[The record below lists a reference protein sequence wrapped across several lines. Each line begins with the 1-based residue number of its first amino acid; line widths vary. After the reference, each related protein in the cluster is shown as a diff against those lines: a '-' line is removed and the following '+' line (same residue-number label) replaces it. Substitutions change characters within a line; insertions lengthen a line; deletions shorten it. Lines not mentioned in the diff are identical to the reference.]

1 MTQVQT
7 DSNHSDRSTAV
18 LHWREQAERG
28 GLPVPERP
36 RWQPLRVGVVNLWEF
51 DRAEAWFAD
60 GRLQLTGANESGKS
74 TLMTLTTLLL
84 FAGDVSSYNIDTL
97 GSSTKRFRFYI
108 EPSDH
113 SMDRREKNAKKYRGW
128 AWAEYGRLTDD
139 GPEFFTTLLFAQ
151 ARAGDN
157 DIPPTWCTLFGRQR
171 VRAGLTLVESGY
183 PVDPVQIKTV
193 TGFEQHTSGEKYR
206 AAIARTMF
214 DGDTAVLTQLTRVL
228 RVLRTPKI
236 GARFEMDDL
245 ATAFRHALPAI
256 DDSEIEQLSQDW
268 DELERMR
275 TEQDNA
281 EQALVAITQFTSKY
295 WLPWAHSEIRQAADP
310 VLSSHGDVTTALK
323 KERREQATLDNCAT
337 DVMVID
343 DKITKAED
351 GQRHART
358 QKETLQ
364 KTQEYATAATATA
377 SARSLAEQAGK
388 AEERAQRAIE
398 RVQTAGTRLSEARTH
413 HDTAQRAAD
422 AAGHALE
429 HTGSAVTKAARDA
442 GCGELAEEH
451 VRCRDISRLNHLA
464 SHRQQI
470 LDHLRGLFIKQ
481 GQAEQRADFAHGHL
495 RRTEGQH
502 LAAQTASNKAD
513 TAVEQA
519 IAALA
524 HELSG
529 WTSLLPENP
538 PSADLVERWMAQVAA
553 ILDAPQPDPVLK
565 ELLLHHHFLPT
576 QSDLTGQQQRQQQEL
591 AAAESTHAKVIGE
604 IDELSGETEPI
615 PPQPSLWSRRP
626 RPAGV
631 TESGAPLWRLIDPVP
646 ATSTE
651 QVAVL
656 ESVLDAAGLLQAWI
670 TPDGNYRTARDGH
683 EVVWQLDTTTS
694 VPEETAEGASG
705 HALARSAERGTL
717 RSVLA
722 PAAGI
727 PADLSAVVDR
737 LLSSVAY
744 TDTLKDLA
752 GPDSSIQPAAAGSH
766 DLTPNT
772 HSSTHGAIVARD
784 GHWRLAGLSGQAAPA
799 GDGAQLLG
807 TAAREAARQ
816 RRLEQ
821 LQVELAIAETQ
832 VEKFSGAVTDLV
844 RRLEALTNAYRTA
857 PSDTTVV
864 ASVHAARQAAA
875 LVDTKGSEL
884 QQAQDAMRDAREA
897 VETAT
902 HEITVYANEHE
913 MPRHTDGLDA
923 VASAVA
929 TLRTSIGEFN
939 AATQQ
944 LTTLSATVTRAHG
957 DMLRRV
963 GEFDKETHE
972 AENEKEEAGRL
983 HTAAE
988 EARAALS
995 LHGQE
1000 ILDRATELDTTIT
1013 DYHNELQRLRETQRA
1028 VLEARMTA
1036 KSLVDTTAQHRHTVQ
1051 ATHAAALDRWWEHL
1065 DTELPALCGITTSP
1079 ERSPESAVT
1088 DADVVARSVPIPGW
1102 EPGTAQ
1108 AATHARRKWEALTG
1122 QLPVLRSQLEAL
1134 SSRTANLSEPND
1146 SNPTQ
1151 RPSVDLIIDG
1161 SGRPHSPP
1169 VAVRTLQEQLDQL
1182 KANYDA
1188 EFDHAIN
1195 ELLGSTFVEHLRD
1208 RLVEVET
1215 LRRRINTK
1223 LKASPTTTS
1232 ALTLR
1237 LVRVPVSEERD
1248 ANEVLKVL
1256 EEEGVPFLPAAT
1268 QQTIKQFLAGRVAE
1282 AQETARAHGETDW
1295 RKRLEHTLDYRR
1307 WFDLKLEYRTASTGK
1322 SDWVPLERAEHD
1334 TFSGGARVVTLLAPF
1349 IAALQAMYDQHPDAP
1364 RLMWLDEAFDGVDPP
1379 NKTALFRLL
1388 RACDLDW
1395 MMAGPGLL
1403 ANNPEVPFAAIVT
1416 TCRAPKPLP
1425 GVFFETMLWNGKAT
1439 SHVTTPDP
1447 ADLPELNRP
1456 RPTGVR
1462 AIALDDGLF
1471 DEPDSRRTPDAP
1483 SR

>member
-1 MTQVQT
+1 MTQAQT
-7 DSNHSDRSTAV
+7 DGSHSDRPTAV

-60 GRLQLTGANESGKS
+60 GRLQLAGANESGKS

-151 ARAGDN
+151 ARTGDN
-157 DIPPTWCTLFGRQR
+157 DIPPTWCTLFGRLR

-183 PVDPVQIKTV
+183 PVDSSQIKTV
-193 TGFEQHTSGEKYR
+193 TGFEQYTSGEKYR

-236 GARFEMDDL
+236 GARFEVDDL

-281 EQALVAITQFTSKY
+281 EQALAAITQFASKY
-295 WLPWAHSEIRQAADP
+295 WLPWAHAEIRQAADP
-310 VLSSHGDVTTALK
+310 VLSSHGDLTTALK
-323 KERREQATLDNCAT
+323 KEKKEQSTLDKCAADLAT
-337 DVMVID
+337 ID
-343 DKITKAED
+343 DEITKAES
-351 GQRHART
+351 GQRQAWT

-364 KTQEYATAATATA
+364 GTQEYATAASATA
-377 SARSLAEQAGK
+377 SARSLGEQAAK
-388 AEERAQRAIE
+388 AEDRAQRAVG
-398 RVQTAGTRLSEARTH
+398 RVETASTRLSEVRH
-413 HDTAQRAAD
+413 HHETAQRDAEAANE
-422 AAGHALE
+422 ALE
-429 HTGSAVTKAARDA
+429 HTGRAVTKTARDA
-442 GCGELAEEH
+442 GCGELAEEL
-451 VRCRDISRLNHLA
+451 VQRLDISRLNHLA

-470 LDHLRGLFIKQ
+470 VDHLRGLLNRQ
-481 GQAEQRADFAHGHL
+481 GQAEQRAELAHDHL
-495 RRTEGQH
+495 RRSEGQH
-502 LAAQTASNKAD
+502 LAALNALNHAD
-513 TAVEQA
+513 TAVEQT

-524 HELSG
+524 HELSE
-529 WTSLLPENP
+529 WTSQLPENP
-538 PSADLVERWMAQVAA
+538 PSVDLVERWMAQVAT
-553 ILDAPQPDPVLK
+553 IVDAPQPGPVLK
-565 ELLLHHHFLPT
+565 ELLLHQHFLPT
-576 QSDLTGQQQRQQQEL
+576 QTDLSGQQQRQQQEL
-591 AAAESTHAKVIGE
+591 AAAESTQERITGE
-604 IDELSGETEPI
+604 IEKLSAETEPT
-615 PPQPSLWSRRP
+615 PPQPSLWSRRL

-631 TESGAPLWRLIDPVP
+631 TESGAPLWRLVDPVP
-646 ATSTE
+646 GTSTE

-670 TPDGNYRTARDGH
+670 TPDGTYRTARDGH
-683 EVVWQLDTTTS
+683 EVVWQLGTTAS
-694 VPEETAEGASG
+694 VPDGPAAGISG
-705 HALARSAERGTL
+705 HALGLPVEQGTL

-727 PADLSAVVDR
+727 PADLSGVVDR
-737 LLSSVAY
+737 LLSSVAL
-744 TDTLKDLA
+744 TDTLTDLA
-752 GPDSSIQPAAAGSH
+752 GPDSGAQSATAGSSDVTPKTHTGNH
-766 DLTPNT
+766 D
-772 HSSTHGAIVARD
+772 AIVARN
-784 GHWRLAGLSGQAAPA
+784 GRWRLAGLAGQAAPVR
-799 GDGAQLLG
+799 DGAQLLG

-821 LQVELAIAETQ
+821 LRIELATAESQ
-832 VEKFSGAVTDLV
+832 VEKFSSAVTDLV
-844 RRLEALTNAYRTA
+844 RRLETLTSAYRNP

-864 ASVHAARQAAA
+864 ASAHAARQAAA
-875 LVDTKGSEL
+875 LVDTRVGEL

-897 VETAT
+897 VEKTTHGVTA
-902 HEITVYANEHE
+902 YANEHE
-913 MPRHTDGLDA
+913 MPRHADGLDA

-929 TLRTSIGEFN
+929 KLRTTIGEFN

-944 LTTLSATVTRAHG
+944 VTTLGAALTRAHE
-957 DMLRRV
+957 DMQRRA
-963 GEFDKETHE
+963 GELDKETHE
-972 AENEKEEAGRL
+972 AGKEQEEAQRL

-1000 ILDRATELDTTIT
+1000 ILDRAAELDITIAG
-1013 DYHNELQRLRETQRA
+1013 YNKELKRLRETQRA
-1028 VLEARMTA
+1028 LLEARMSA
-1036 KSLVDTTAQHRHTVQ
+1036 KSLVDTTAQHRQAVQ
-1051 ATHAAALDRWWEHL
+1051 ATHAEALDHWWEHR
-1065 DTELPALCGITTSP
+1065 DTELPALCGITASP
-1079 ERSPESAVT
+1079 ERSPESAVA
-1088 DADVVARSVPIPGW
+1088 DAHVVARLVPIPGW

-1108 AATHARRKWEALTG
+1108 AATHARRRWEALTG

-1161 SGRPHSPP
+1161 SGRPFAPP

-1215 LRRRINTK
+1215 LRQRINTK

-1256 EEEGVPFLPAAT
+1256 EEEGVTFLPAAT

-1307 WFDLKLEYRTASTGK
+1307 WFDLKLEYRTASTGRQ
-1322 SDWVPLERAEHD
+1322 DWIPLERAEHD

-1349 IAALQAMYDQHPDAP
+1349 IAALQAMYDQHPEAP
-1364 RLMWLDEAFDGVDPP
+1364 RLLWLDEAFDGVDPP

-1403 ANNPEVPFAAIVT
+1403 ANNLEVPFAAIVT

-1447 ADLPELNRP
+1447 ADLPELIRP
-1456 RPTGVR
+1456 LPTGVQ

-1471 DEPDSRRTPDAP
+1471 DDPR
-1483 SR
+1483 